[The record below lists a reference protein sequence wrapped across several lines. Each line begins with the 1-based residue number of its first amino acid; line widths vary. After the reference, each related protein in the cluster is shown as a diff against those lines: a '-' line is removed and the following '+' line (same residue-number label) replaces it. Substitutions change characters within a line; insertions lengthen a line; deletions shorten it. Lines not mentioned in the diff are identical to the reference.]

1 LTFERLR
8 IAAFAAAAFAI
19 CAGTGARAATPSPHP
34 TIPPPPFPKQKL
46 HAEYIVEVNSKGQVV
61 KIKSGHGTK
70 YTTFNAQTYGNA
82 LQMWIRKQDGTAVVG
97 LFRVSYDY
105 DPVSHHV
112 KRSVA
117 LVSTGGNWGNQ
128 PGAAN
133 VMIDTAKKEYAASQS
148 AAKKQQ
154 AASHAKLPSLNDI
167 TGKPTPKPSGGSS
180 PGSSPIPHLTSSPQ
194 PQL

>member
-1 LTFERLR
+1 MNFDRSQVA
-8 IAAFAAAAFAI
+8 ISFAVALVF
-19 CAGTGARAATPSPHP
+19 GTGAVARAATPSPHP

-46 HAEYIVEVNSKGQVV
+46 HADYVVEVNKKGQVV

-70 YTTFNAQTYGNA
+70 YASFNGQTYGNA

-105 DPVSHHV
+105 DPTNHHV
-112 KRSVA
+112 SRKVA
-117 LVSTGGNWGNQ
+117 LISTGGSWGDQ

-133 VMIDTAKKEYAASQS
+133 VMIDTAKKEYAASEA

-167 TGKPTPKPSGGSS
+167 TGKSPAPSTPPS
-180 PGSSPIPHLTSSPQ
+180 PHI
-194 PQL
+194 